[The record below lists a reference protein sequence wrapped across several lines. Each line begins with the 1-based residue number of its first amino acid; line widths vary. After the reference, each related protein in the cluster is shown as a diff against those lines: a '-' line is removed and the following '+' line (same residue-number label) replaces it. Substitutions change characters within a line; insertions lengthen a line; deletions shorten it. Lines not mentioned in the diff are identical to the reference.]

1 MQDYES
7 FVKKFE
13 PKKTSDDCY
22 TPPNIYEVVKKWAIE
37 FYKIDDDAE
46 IVRPFYPG
54 GDFENYNYPENCI
67 VIDNPPFSI
76 ISKICKFYREKNIKY
91 LLFAPSLTLLS
102 TNRGEENYVC
112 ANISITYENG
122 ARISTSFVTNMGDY
136 KILVNSDL
144 IKKLKSAD
152 DENRYKKTK
161 KLPKYINPDN
171 VLDVRSL
178 CYYASHECDFA
189 IKKTEPM
196 LFIRSLD
203 SQKKQGKSLY
213 GGGFLVSD
221 KAAAD
226 KAAADKAA
234 ADKAAADKA
243 AAVRWELSE
252 REKEIIN
259 RLGME

>member
-37 FYKIDDDAE
+37 FYKIDNDVE

-54 GDFENYNYPENCI
+54 GDFENYNYPENCV

-76 ISKICKFYREKNIKY
+76 ISKICRFYREKNIKY
-91 LLFAPSLTLLS
+91 FLFAPSLTLFNA
-102 TNRGEENYVC
+102 NRGNENYIF
-112 ANISITYENG
+112 ANVSITYENG
-122 ARISTSFVTNMGDY
+122 AQISTSFVTNMGDY

-144 IKKLKSAD
+144 IKKIKSAN
-152 DENRYKKTK
+152 DENKKTK
-161 KLPKYINPDN
+161 TLPKYINPDN
-171 VLDVRSL
+171 VLDIRSL
-178 CYYASHECDFA
+178 CYYASHEYDFA
-189 IKKTEPM
+189 IKTTERM
-196 LFIRSLD
+196 LFISALD
-203 SQKKQGKSLY
+203 SQKKQGKKLF

-226 KAAADKAA
+226 KAAADKAV
-234 ADKAAADKA
+234 ADKA
-243 AAVRWELSE
+243 VVIRWELSG
-252 REKEIIN
+252 REKEIIS